1 MNILNDI
8 PLRNNLKY
16 FRLLKISHLAF
27 LSALISSLIFM
38 DYLFFIGLSVDIQQ
52 ALSMGSVFG
61 VLFGVILL
69 LLIIIVLSF
78 IGPYLLDLSAQDK
91 STNISHNKKKLLT
104 LMIGNTLFWP
114 FFWLF
119 WILFI
124 PNFNWF
130 FAGWAGLGIIILL
143 FFHLRLP
150 KEFRYEFKW
159 HFLIIPLGI
168 TILLGI
174 ISLSLNKCGITESW
188 HLFSWFI
195 FSLIWM
201 FLIIMSFSYGKLIQ
215 FKHLFNLE
223 NKADLLSLLFLAFI
237 LLYLFP
243 FIIHM
248 GIVSSWTHESLSQN
262 ILFVIF
268 VAAFLL
274 NLAFSSI
281 FLQNRLIYRNEEWR
295 RSLLIPV
302 YACLVLGGLAFT
314 LSIKLSDN
322 FSAMVLQK
330 IGVVQSRQEAM
341 WYAIVNNNKLNH
353 LHIKMNGHD
362 WTNGYQDLGQE
373 YLWGYLALA
382 IGDIRL
388 LCPKDLPLRK
398 NMADQCLYLSKED
411 LLPIGSVDN
420 QSRKPQVK
428 FTFTK

>member
-143 FFHLRLP
+143 FFQ
-150 KEFRYEFKW
+150 
-159 HFLIIPLGI
+159 
-168 TILLGI
+168 LL
-174 ISLSLNKCGITESW
+174 L
-188 HLFSWFI
+188 
-195 FSLIWM
+195 
-201 FLIIMSFSYGKLIQ
+201 
-215 FKHLFNLE
+215 
-223 NKADLLSLLFLAFI
+223 
-237 LLYLFP
+237 
-243 FIIHM
+243 
-248 GIVSSWTHESLSQN
+248 
-262 ILFVIF
+262 
-268 VAAFLL
+268 
-274 NLAFSSI
+274 
-281 FLQNRLIYRNEEWR
+281 
-295 RSLLIPV
+295 
-302 YACLVLGGLAFT
+302 
-314 LSIKLSDN
+314 
-322 FSAMVLQK
+322 
-330 IGVVQSRQEAM
+330 
-341 WYAIVNNNKLNH
+341 
-353 LHIKMNGHD
+353 
-362 WTNGYQDLGQE
+362 
-373 YLWGYLALA
+373 
-382 IGDIRL
+382 
-388 LCPKDLPLRK
+388 
-398 NMADQCLYLSKED
+398 
-411 LLPIGSVDN
+411 
-420 QSRKPQVK
+420 
-428 FTFTK
+428 